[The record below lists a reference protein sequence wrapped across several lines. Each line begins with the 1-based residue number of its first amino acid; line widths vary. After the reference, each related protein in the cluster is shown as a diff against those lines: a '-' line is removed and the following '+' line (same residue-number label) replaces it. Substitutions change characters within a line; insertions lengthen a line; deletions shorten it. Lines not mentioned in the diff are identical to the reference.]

1 MVQKDLKHMQEK
13 IRNKIASHA
22 EVFENVFLMRF
33 PTADE
38 LSEAKERLGFAI
50 PEEYV
55 WFLKTF
61 GHGGFFFEF
70 LGYGINGNALF
81 VEKTLYERQFG
92 LPAELLVIENCDE
105 YVVCID
111 SLNGR
116 VVSWSKH
123 DKDGVIAVAD
133 DFYQYFMDRIENAIA
148 NF

>member
-1 MVQKDLKHMQEK
+1 MDMREK
-13 IRNKIASHA
+13 ITNKIASNA
-22 EVFENVFLMRF
+22 EVFENAFLMRF
-33 PTADE
+33 PTAEE
-38 LSEAKERLGFAI
+38 LSEAKEQLGFAI

-70 LGYGINGNALF
+70 LGYGINGNALL

-92 LPAELLVIENCDE
+92 LPTELLVIENCDE

-111 SLNGR
+111 ASSGS

-123 DKDGVIAVAD
+123 DRDGVIAVAD
-133 DFYQYFMDRIENAIA
+133 DFYQYFMERIENAIA

>member
-1 MVQKDLKHMQEK
+1 MAQQMESM
-13 IRNKIASHA
+13 ITNKIASNA
-22 EVFENVFLMRF
+22 EVFEAAFLMRF
-33 PTADE
+33 PTAEE

-70 LGYGINGNALF
+70 LGYGINGNALL

-92 LPAELLVIENCDE
+92 LPTELLVIENCDE

-111 SLNGR
+111 ASNGS

-123 DKDGVIAVAD
+123 DRDGVIAVAD
-133 DFYQYFMDRIENAIA
+133 DFYQYFMERIENAIA

>member
-1 MVQKDLKHMQEK
+1 MNRLMPVNLM
-13 IRNKIASHA
+13 
-22 EVFENVFLMRF
+22 FENAFLMRF
-33 PTADE
+33 PTAEE

-50 PEEYV
+50 PEEYA

-61 GHGGFFFEF
+61 GHGGVFFEF
-70 LGYGINGNALF
+70 LGYGINGNALL

-92 LPAELLVIENCDE
+92 LPKELLVIENCDE

>member
-1 MVQKDLKHMQEK
+1 MIDMQEK
-13 IRNKIASHA
+13 IMNKITSNA

-33 PTADE
+33 PTAEE
-38 LSEAKERLGFAI
+38 LSEAKEQLGFAI

-70 LGYGINGNALF
+70 LGYGINGNALL

-92 LPAELLVIENCDE
+92 LQKELLVIENCDE

-111 SLNGR
+111 SSNGS

-123 DKDGVIAVAD
+123 DKDGVIAVAN

>member
-1 MVQKDLKHMQEK
+1 MK
-13 IRNKIASHA
+13 NKVRELIENNK
-22 EVFENVFLMRF
+22 EVFEYAFLMRF
-33 PTADE
+33 PTAEE
-38 LSEAKERLGFAI
+38 LSEAKNRLGFAI
-50 PEEYV
+50 PDEYA

-70 LGYGINGNALF
+70 LGYGINGNALL

-92 LPAELLVIENCDE
+92 LPKELLVIENCDE

-111 SLNGR
+111 SSNGR

-123 DKDGVIAVAD
+123 YKEGMIVVAN